1 MAHPDAEIAIEARLR
16 AFWADRT
23 LIYTANDGKQ
33 EQPSDGETSFI
44 SLQFPV
50 AADVRW
56 SVGTRFYREE
66 GGFRIVISVPQGTG
80 KDQIREWGKEL
91 ADLFRD
97 RKFDGVETQAPS
109 PPQIDDREDAGGYF
123 VAYVVFPYTFSRRET

>member
-16 AFWADRT
+16 TYWADRT
-23 LIYTANDGKQ
+23 LIYTANDGQQ

-44 SLQFPV
+44 TLQFPV
-50 AADVRW
+50 ADVKRW
-56 SVGTRFYREE
+56 PLGDRYYREE
-66 GGFRIVISVPQGTG
+66 GGFRIVLSVPQGTG
-80 KDQIREWGKEL
+80 KDWLRTEGEGL
-91 ADLFRD
+91 ASLFRD

-123 VAYVVFPYTFSRRET
+123 VAYVVFPYTFNYRD